1 MHFKTTAGASRARR
15 QEAAHLQ
22 RMEGNPLDAEDEALL
37 DMFERKGWP
46 YDKRRAYVIARAK
59 GLSVPDAAE

>member
-1 MHFKTTAGASRARR
+1 
-15 QEAAHLQ
+15 
-22 RMEGNPLDAEDEALL
+22 MEGNPLDAEDEALL